1 MSIVLMLSII
11 FSKRNFWQER
21 GELDAPVE
29 TDQTIVKE
37 EPNLAPDVV
46 LHIDKDSDEYTD
58 IVHVSVDAD
67 PNLVKNPDMDNEVL
81 DEESEEDNDIDT
93 KTKQMMLISLNLWLI
108 ALFKLNF
115 QNPIEER

>member
-1 MSIVLMLSII
+1 MGGGCQLCDAFHNI
-11 FSKRNFWQER
+11 FKKKFLTRAG

-46 LHIDKDSDEYTD
+46 LHIDKGSDEYTD
-58 IVHVSVDAD
+58 IVHVLVDAD
-67 PNLVKNPDMDNEVL
+67 PNIVKNPDMDNEVL

-93 KTKQMMLISLNLWLI
+93 KTKQMMLISLSL
-108 ALFKLNF
+108 
-115 QNPIEER
+115 